1 MEQVVDL
8 HEVAENLQ
16 TGFRRAADQGLPA
29 VRVQMRVPFE
39 SQYEWRDDYGAPRSV
54 HLPTDV
60 IVEPAASSE
69 QRTADSGPA
78 ATFSLQADGSVPDA
92 TVTEQLAAQL
102 FQRAV
107 LWGQDQYGTAEPL
120 GEHVEPVPSDIEPLV
135 DAALN
140 RDVQS

>member
-1 MEQVVDL
+1 MDQVVDL

-16 TGFRRAADQGLPA
+16 TGFRSAADQGLPA
-29 VRVQMRVPFE
+29 VRVQMLVPFE
-39 SQYEWRDDYGAPRSV
+39 SQYEWHDDYGAPRSV
-54 HLPTDV
+54 HLPTQV
-60 IVEPAASSE
+60 SVEPAGSTDE
-69 QRTADSGPA
+69 PTADDGPA
-78 ATFSLQADGSVPDA
+78 ATFSLQADGTVPDE

-120 GEHVEPVPSDIEPLV
+120 GEHVEPVPADIQPLI